1 MLTNLRF
8 TDFRGFRDLS
18 VGKLAR
24 VNLFVG
30 TNNAGKTSLLEGAE
44 LLLSG
49 GNLRSVLRDAQRRG
63 EFILPTNEEARIE
76 IDLCHLFHGHQA
88 TEDTR
93 LSIRG
98 EENGQ
103 QRHVEVA
110 IAKVAP
116 GSEQEGLPGLL
127 PSWEELSDTD
137 SGAGPPLAL
146 KIQSDRLVQS
156 LQIPMSP
163 SGGISTMSM
172 RRYATPEVETSV
184 IHFIGTETLDPSKL
198 SRLWD
203 AIVLTPAEPLVVE
216 ALQIVEPAISR
227 IASISTSNS
236 VNARRYSS
244 SFFIKMVDSDQ
255 RIPLGSMGDGVK
267 RLLALSMH
275 LVRSAGGYLLVDEID
290 TGLHHSVMIDMWR
303 LVVETARRLDIQV
316 FATTHSLDCV
326 NALGS
331 LFSEAPSLA
340 DEVILH
346 RIKRNGTAT
355 VPYSPEEV
363 LVAAEHQMEIR

>member
-8 TDFRGFRDLS
+8 ADFRGFHDLS

-49 GNLRSVLRDAQRRG
+49 GNLRSVVRDAQRRG
-63 EFILPTNEEARIE
+63 EFILPTSEEAEIE
-76 IDLCHLFHGHQA
+76 IDLCHLFHGHHA
-88 TEDTR
+88 TEGAR
-93 LSIRG
+93 LGIRG

-103 QRHVEVA
+103 PRHVEMA

-116 GSEQEGLPGLL
+116 EDKQLKRLKWP

-137 SGAGPPLAL
+137 AGAGPPLAL
-146 KIQSDRLVQS
+146 EIQSDRFVQS
-156 LQIPMSP
+156 TLIPLSP
-163 SGGISTMSM
+163 SGGVSTLLT
-172 RRYATPEVETSV
+172 RRYATPEVETPV

-216 ALQIVEPAISR
+216 ALQIVEPGISR
-227 IASISTSNS
+227 IASTSNS
-236 VNARRYSS
+236 VSARGSSS

-267 RLLALSMH
+267 RLIALSMH

-290 TGLHHSVMIDMWR
+290 TGLHHSVMVDMWR
-303 LVVETARRLDIQV
+303 LVVETARRLDLQV

-331 LFSEAPSLA
+331 LFAEAPSLA
-340 DEVILH
+340 DEVLLH

>member
-8 TDFRGFRDLS
+8 ADFRGFHDLS
-18 VGKLAR
+18 VAKLAR

-49 GNLRSVLRDAQRRG
+49 GNLRSVVRDAQRRG
-63 EFILPTNEEARIE
+63 EFILPTNEDARVE

-88 TEDTR
+88 TEGAR
-93 LSIRG
+93 LSLRG

-103 QRHVEVA
+103 QRHVELA
-110 IAKVAP
+110 IAKVAL
-116 GSEQEGLPGLL
+116 GGGQAKLPGLPL
-127 PSWEELSDTD
+127 SWEELSDTD
-137 SGAGPPLAL
+137 AGAGPPLAL
-146 KIQSDRLVQS
+146 KIQSDRLVQPP
-156 LQIPMSP
+156 LIPLSP
-163 SGGISTMSM
+163 SGGISITST
-172 RRYATPEVETSV
+172 RRYGALEVETSV
-184 IHFIGTETLDPSKL
+184 IHFLGTETLDPSKL
-198 SRLWD
+198 SWLWD

-216 ALQIVEPAISR
+216 ALQIVEPGISR
-227 IASISTSNS
+227 IASISTA
-236 VNARRYSS
+236 ARGSSS
-244 SFFIKMVDSDQ
+244 SFFIKMADSDQ

-290 TGLHHSVMIDMWR
+290 TGLHHSVMVDMWR

-331 LFSEAPSLA
+331 LFAEAPSLA
-340 DEVILH
+340 DEVLLH